1 MDELKNFLDQ
11 FDVQEV
17 KTSQEM
23 LRLPKDTQVD
33 ADKLLKYSVSYNYD
47 PNKVAESQKVAEKL
61 IIDELKKRLK
71 VLGVDKLPS
80 KYRSLIGLNILHPF
94 IYDNIGIQ
102 QPVRLVWTGY
112 FYLEFNPAILRS
124 DNYYINYYIRR
135 EQLDTMLA
143 LKGNL
148 TSLYTGHPQGAV
160 VDIVPFLNR
169 QIGKTTMLID
179 WAIKQAKCHPEVQYI
194 YIVPTHLQKSP
205 IINKIKKLVS
215 LSENSNLVVV
225 AGVKEA
231 EDVCDSEQYNDVN
244 FIVDELQGDLSDYLP
259 NEAGYTTTGNID
271 FSKAHYTSEDKA
283 IEIPLDIQDS

>member
-17 KTSQEM
+17 KTPQEM
-23 LRLPKDTQVD
+23 LRLPKGTQVD

-47 PNKVAESQKVAEKL
+47 PNKVAESQRAAERL

-71 VLGVDKLPS
+71 VLGVDKLPN
-80 KYRSLIGLNILHPF
+80 KYKSLIGMNILHPF

-102 QPVRLVWTGY
+102 QSVRLVWTGY

-124 DNYYINYYIRR
+124 DNYYIRR

-143 LKGNL
+143 LKGSL
-148 TSLYTGHPQGAV
+148 TSLYTEHPQGPLI
-160 VDIVPFLNR
+160 DIVPFLNR
-169 QIGKTTMLID
+169 QIGKTTMLIN
-179 WAIKQAKCHPEVQYI
+179 WAIKQAKCRPKVQYI
-194 YIVPTHLQKSP
+194 YVVPTHLQKKH

-215 LSENSNLVVV
+215 LPENSNLVVV
-225 AGVKEA
+225 AGAKEA
-231 EDVCDSEQYNDVN
+231 DNICDYKQYNDVN

-259 NEAGYTTTGNID
+259 NEVGYTAISNID
-271 FSKAHYTSEDKA
+271 FSKVRYTSNDKA